1 MNKNN
6 PKTYQMKKKKK
17 KNKQHQKGQKYPEL
31 YKISFKCPK

>member
-17 KNKQHQKGQKYPEL
+17 GVKNTQNSTKYLLSVQNKQN
-31 YKISFKCPK
+31 I